1 MNAPVQLIQFAKWPC
16 PGQVKTRLEPALGRD
31 GALAAHIRLTLAV
44 LEQLVASG
52 YPVTMAWD
60 RALAI
65 PPAEAAAILWFMES
79 RGVAS
84 GTQQGRDLGERMTHA
99 LTSALA
105 DADRVMIIGSDC
117 PSVDA
122 GYIEQARQALEQAD
136 VVFGPSDDGGYVLI
150 GARRTMPAML
160 AGVEW
165 GSERALE
172 QSIAAARKAG
182 LHVASLA
189 PRWDV
194 DEPADWDRFL
204 SMTAQSPTA
213 G

>member
-1 MNAPVQLIQFAKWPC
+1 MKASVQLIQFAKWPH

-31 GALAAHIRLTLAV
+31 GALAAHVRLTLAV

-52 YPVTMAWD
+52 YPVRMAWD
-60 RALAI
+60 RALAV
-65 PPAEAAAILWFMES
+65 PPVEAAPILRAMES
-79 RGVAS
+79 QGVLS

-99 LTSALA
+99 LTSSLA
-105 DADRVMIIGSDC
+105 EADRVMVIGSDC

-122 GYIEQARQALEQAD
+122 GYIEQAREALEQAD

-150 GARRTMPAML
+150 GARRTMPSML
-160 AGVEW
+160 SGVEW
-165 GSERALE
+165 GSDRALE
-172 QSIAAARKAG
+172 QSIAAARRAR
-182 LHVASLA
+182 LLVATLA

-204 SMTAQSPTA
+204 SMAPQSPTA